1 MSPLAVVLAMPL
13 DAIKTESIQWGVVIV
28 LFLVIG
34 KWPVRTIPTEVPC
47 ARLP

>member
-13 DAIKTESIQWGVVIV
+13 DAIKAESTQRGIVIV